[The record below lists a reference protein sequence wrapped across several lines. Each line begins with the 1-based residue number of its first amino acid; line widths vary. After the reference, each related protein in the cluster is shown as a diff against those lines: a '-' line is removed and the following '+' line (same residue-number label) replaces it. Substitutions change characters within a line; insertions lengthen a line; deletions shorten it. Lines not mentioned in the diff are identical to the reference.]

1 MFLTSSTGGVWSS
14 NGVAPYCS
22 NLSELTK
29 FVFLFSLIYREG
41 RTKAVGKITKI
52 CPHTPF
58 SEHRQKHKMGK
69 GRGQGGGPKPPD
81 NSPSNTGAT
90 GGSCGYGSK
99 GGGGRR
105 SRNRKAK
112 EAAAAASAAENV
124 ENVEPEKKPSRLTLQ
139 RLDLNPPNE

>member
-1 MFLTSSTGGVWSS
+1 MLKKMILVCKVVTNDFSVCFCFL
-14 NGVAPYCS
+14 N
-22 NLSELTK
+22 
-29 FVFLFSLIYREG
+29 REG

-81 NSPSNTGAT
+81 NSANSTGAT

-105 SRNRKAK
+105 SRTRKAK
-112 EAAAAASAAENV
+112 EAAAASAENT

-139 RLDLNPPNE
+139 RLDLKPPNE